1 MAMKLKLVS
10 LLVLFTATASAQ
22 TDTEFPK
29 GFIMYLKLNNGLV
42 TQFNSSPDLYTGGL
56 HLLPEFTV
64 AEHLLRVGAN
74 LGAFYTDKKVQ
85 GFAGPLLSLKLK
97 TIKAKEFGSLGN
109 INLTVEHLWGTGE
122 QRLLGA
128 GINID
133 LLNKLVISLS
143 AHRDYNLNTWWF
155 QNGIAFRISKK
166 KKVEEP
172 FN

>member
-1 MAMKLKLVS
+1 MKKLIFS
-10 LLVLFTATASAQ
+10 LLIAISVVASAQ

-42 TQFNSSPDLYTGGL
+42 TQFNSAPDLYTGGL

-64 AEHLLRVGAN
+64 VEHLLRVGAN
-74 LGAFYTDKKVQ
+74 VGAFYTDKKVQ
-85 GFAGPLLSLKLK
+85 AAGGPVIALKLK
-97 TIKAKEFGSLGN
+97 TFNVKPFGSAGN
-109 INLTVEHLWGTGE
+109 INLSAEHLWGSGD
-122 QRLLGA
+122 QRLVGA
-128 GINID
+128 AINVD
-133 LLNKLVISLS
+133 LLNKIVISLS

-155 QNGIAFRISKK
+155 QNGIAFRVSKK